1 MDHILFTGQKSV
13 VTHIHHINSPF
24 IQKIQRSNEKHT
36 VFKKKNIVSKQ
47 LLIQS
52 SLILPIVKPM
62 YLNS

>member
-24 IQKIQRSNEKHT
+24 IQKSNEKHT
-36 VFKKKNIVSKQ
+36 VFKNIVSKQ

>member
-36 VFKKKNIVSKQ
+36 VFKKKHC
-47 LLIQS
+47 
-52 SLILPIVKPM
+52 
-62 YLNS
+62 